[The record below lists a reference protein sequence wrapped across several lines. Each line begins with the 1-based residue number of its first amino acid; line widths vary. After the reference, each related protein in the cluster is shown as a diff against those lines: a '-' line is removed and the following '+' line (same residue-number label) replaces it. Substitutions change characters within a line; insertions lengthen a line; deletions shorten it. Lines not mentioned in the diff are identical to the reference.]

1 MERASSGVLE
11 VERVR
16 RIRDRVGERDW
27 RDVTVHELAEAAGL
41 SRMTLHRRGIGKS
54 EILAQLGSLLEEEHR
69 AALLPA
75 LVATGD
81 ARTRLA
87 LALAAL
93 CEVNERYLGTIE
105 ALDAAAPLIFHE
117 DGDGEVLSRATFTD
131 GLRRILEDG
140 VADGTLRVDDP
151 VRMAT
156 LLFNA
161 VGWTYRHMR
170 SGHRWP
176 ADQAR
181 SEVVDLLLH
190 GVARPPADR

>member
-1 MERASSGVLE
+1 MERAATGVLE

-41 SRMTLHRRGIGKS
+41 SRMTLHRRGIGKP
-54 EILAQLGSLLEEEHR
+54 EILTQLGSLLEEEHR

-81 ARTRLA
+81 ARTRLG

-93 CEVNERYLGTIE
+93 CDVNERYLGTIE
-105 ALDAAAPLIFHE
+105 ALDAAAPDVFHE
-117 DGDGEVLSRATFTD
+117 PGDGSVLTRASFTD
-131 GLRRILEDG
+131 GVRRILEDG

-151 VRMAT
+151 VRTAT

-176 ADQAR
+176 TEQAR

-190 GVARPPADR
+190 GVVAPVVG